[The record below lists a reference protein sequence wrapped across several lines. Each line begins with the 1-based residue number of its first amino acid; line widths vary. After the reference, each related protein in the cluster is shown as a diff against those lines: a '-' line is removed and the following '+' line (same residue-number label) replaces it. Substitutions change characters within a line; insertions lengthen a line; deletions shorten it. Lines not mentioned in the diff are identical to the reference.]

1 MQGGMV
7 SNKGCRKG
15 WTRKQVM
22 NLSNTLLDK
31 ARITVKVYF
40 FLGSV
45 RMAKGIMDLRCPQK
59 KIAQKSMNNQI
70 ICQIKIHLEYTW
82 GERALTWCLGKF
94 MTSAQTVL
102 TLASQWRGG
111 TFTFCS
117 AYTHVSQNQN
127 QNQNHNHFFQFPL
140 PIRNNWRINEYWRKN
155 K

>member
-1 MQGGMV
+1 MQGGVV
-7 SNKGCRKG
+7 SNKRHRKG
-15 WTRKQVM
+15 WTTKQVM
-22 NLSNTLLDK
+22 NLSNTLLNI
-31 ARITVKVYF
+31 ARTTVKVYF

-45 RMAKGIMDLRCPQK
+45 RMAKGIMDLRYPQK

-82 GERALTWCLGKF
+82 GERALTWSLGNF

-117 AYTHVSQNQN
+117 AYTIIS
-127 QNQNHNHFFQFPL
+127 QNQNHNHFLQFRL
-140 PIRNNWRINEYWRKN
+140 PIRNDRINEYWRKN

>member
-1 MQGGMV
+1 MQGGVV
-7 SNKGCRKG
+7 SNKRHRKG

-22 NLSNTLLDK
+22 NLSNTLLNI
-31 ARITVKVYF
+31 ARTTVKVYF

-45 RMAKGIMDLRCPQK
+45 RMAKGIMDLRYPQK

-82 GERALTWCLGKF
+82 GERALTWSLGNF

-111 TFTFCS
+111 TFTLLFCIYHYFTKS
-117 AYTHVSQNQN
+117 RSKSQSFLSISFTHQKQ
-127 QNQNHNHFFQFPL
+127 L
-140 PIRNNWRINEYWRKN
+140 KN
-155 K
+155 